1 MTPDKTTTQVVGVG
15 VTGHRRLGDD
25 PRLPYVVGAQCVEI
39 LRHLQELAHYR
50 RATLVAYSALAVGA
64 DQLFAEAALG
74 LGIPVVGV
82 IPFEDYPA
90 DFEGDERRRF
100 ETLLGLCRDVHRL
113 RAKQRSDRA
122 YLKGGLWVVNQ
133 VEYLIA
139 VWNGLP
145 AAGLGGTG
153 DVVAYAEKKNRTV
166 LRIDPTATERRT

>member
-1 MTPDKTTTQVVGVG
+1 MSPDQTTDRVVGIG

-25 PRLPYVVGAQCVEI
+25 PRTPCYVRAECVR
-39 LRHLQELAHYR
+39 LLDRLQDLARYR
-50 RATLVAYSALAVGA
+50 GATLVAYSALAIGA

-74 LGIPVVGV
+74 LGIPLVGV

-90 DFEGDERRRF
+90 DFEGDERQRF
-100 ETLLGLCRDVHRL
+100 ETLLKLCRDVHRL
-113 RAKQRSDRA
+113 KGKQRSDRA

-133 VEYLIA
+133 VDYLVA

-153 DVVAYAEKKNRTV
+153 DVVTYAEKKKRVV
-166 LRIDPTATERRT
+166 LRIDPTAAPGS

>member
-1 MTPDKTTTQVVGVG
+1 MSPDKTTAQVVGVG
-15 VTGHRRLGDD
+15 VTGHRHLGDD
-25 PRLPYVVGAQCVEI
+25 PRTPYIVHAQCVR
-39 LRHLQELAHYR
+39 LLDRLQDLARYR
-50 RATLVAYSALAVGA
+50 GATLTAYSALAVGA
-64 DQLFAEAALG
+64 DQLFAEAAVG
-74 LGIPVVGV
+74 LGIPLVGV
-82 IPFEDYPA
+82 IPFESYPA

-113 RAKQRSDRA
+113 AAKQRSDRA

-153 DVVAYAEKKNRTV
+153 DVVAYAEKKGRTV
-166 LRIDPTATERRT
+166 LRIDPNAPRRD

>member
-1 MTPDKTTTQVVGVG
+1 MTAVKTATRVVGVG

-25 PRLPYVVGAQCVEI
+25 PRTPCVVGAQCVEI
-39 LRHLQELAHYR
+39 LRHLQELARYR
-50 RATLVAYSALAVGA
+50 GATLLAYSALAVGA

-74 LGIPVVGV
+74 LGIPLVGV
-82 IPFEDYPA
+82 IPFEEYPA

-113 RAKQRSDRA
+113 KGKQRSDRA
-122 YLKGGLWVVNQ
+122 YLKAGLWVVSQ
-133 VEYLIA
+133 VEYLVA

-153 DVVAYAEKKNRTV
+153 DIVTYAEKKNRTI
-166 LRIDPTATERRT
+166 LRIDPTANERRT